1 MRRKEG
7 LPLND
12 IQKDRKIMM
21 RCDMILGLR
30 REFLRQQLEAPKD
43 NPSASKTGL
52 RNNIF
57 RDTTNCHRDNIK
69 VIHKSEASKSCLRS
83 NVLRDT
89 TNCHRDNIK
98 VIHKSEASK
107 SCLRNNVLRDTTNCH
122 RDSIKAIQ
130 KSEAVNK
137 RKAELEQLRRR
148 SLTKDIG
155 KETKKSSQYSIGVFL
170 GEINLTISIQLPLVE
185 FYCKYD
191 MAKPPKPLDCGTP
204 RHPILT
210 ILQNGNEKAIK
221 WRRPNYRKQK
231 RT

>member
-69 VIHKSEASKSCLRS
+69 VIHKSEASKSCLR
-83 NVLRDT
+83 
-89 TNCHRDNIK
+89 
-98 VIHKSEASK
+98 
-107 SCLRNNVLRDTTNCH
+107 NNVLRDTTNCH

-155 KETKKSSQYSIGVFL
+155 KETKKTSQYSIGVFL